1 MQHVTDISGQDWFL
15 DLNLGI
21 ADKVDAFLRD
31 AYHVDLF
38 DAVQVMGLLA
48 RPINVVSIASC
59 LCSEDREKR
68 GLSPMDFGRLWK
80 GEAAY
85 KLQRALW
92 EEYRDFFPDP
102 RIAALIA
109 STMTQLEHLSE
120 SEEMLVKKAMEKLTE
135 AVSEAVTEMQSTI
148 AGESVS

>member
-1 MQHVTDISGQDWFL
+1 MQHVTDITGQDWFL
-15 DLNLGI
+15 DLNLGV
-21 ADKVDAFLRD
+21 ADKIDAFLKD

-59 LCSEDREKR
+59 LCAEDREKR
-68 GLSPMDFGRLWK
+68 GLSPIDFGRLWK

-102 RIAALIA
+102 RIQGLIS
-109 STMTQLEHLSE
+109 STMKQLESLSE
-120 SEEMLVKKAMEKLTE
+120 SEEMLVKKAMEKLTTAVGE
-135 AVSEAVTEMQSTI
+135 AVSEMQSTI
-148 AGESVS
+148 DGASQS